1 MVCHAYTNA
10 EQEQQKNRVIIA
22 ILSGMKQKR

>member
-10 EQEQQKNRVIIA
+10 EQEQQKNQVIIA